1 MLKRASA
8 SSASAARS
16 FAAATRARF
25 RRTAEQQHDR
35 RPRRPTSSYAFA
47 AAPKIVEI
55 VAAGD
60 VVFALTL
67 SGVCAAFCG
76 SRRIAFLNTMPDE
89 VIRSLFYNKANRSLI
104 TVSVYRDDN
113 FSSLKCRTTPIEYIR
128 RGQPDAGFA
137 LFESECLK
145 WPGFVEFDDVNGK
158 VLTYS
163 VLDKAYRVW
172 DMTNY
177 EELYVM
183 REPEIAE
190 IKISPG
196 IMLVIY
202 NRVADHVP
210 LKVVNIEDGAT
221 LRQFNHPLHRTRK
234 IDFIEQFNEKLLVKQ
249 EGEPL
254 QIIDVHTHSL
264 VSVATTDFLTPA
276 AFIFLYDKQLFL
288 TFRNRYVHVWNFR
301 GEMVTAFDD
310 HTLWH
315 PDTNTNNIYITS
327 TQDYIVSYCRRS
339 DTDSGAGGGVHIS
352 SILTGKCVAR
362 LADGAPLP
370 ELQDVTSL
378 FYNEERHEL
387 YIGNKQGI
395 LTVWAQ

>member
-1 MLKRASA
+1 MNA
-8 SSASAARS
+8 
-16 FAAATRARF
+16 
-25 RRTAEQQHDR
+25 
-35 RPRRPTSSYAFA
+35 
-47 AAPKIVEI
+47 
-55 VAAGD
+55 
-60 VVFALTL
+60 
-67 SGVCAAFCG
+67 
-76 SRRIAFLNTMPDE
+76 
-89 VIRSLFYNKANRSLI
+89 
-104 TVSVYRDDN
+104 
-113 FSSLKCRTTPIEYIR
+113 
-128 RGQPDAGFA
+128 
-137 LFESECLK
+137 
-145 WPGFVEFDDVNGK
+145 K

-163 VLDKAYRVW
+163 ADERTYKVW
-172 DMTNY
+172 SMADPSRMLFQLADTA
-177 EELYVM
+177 
-183 REPEIAE
+183 IDE

-352 SILTGKCVAR
+352 SILTGKCIAR

>member
-1 MLKRASA
+1 
-8 SSASAARS
+8 
-16 FAAATRARF
+16 
-25 RRTAEQQHDR
+25 
-35 RPRRPTSSYAFA
+35 
-47 AAPKIVEI
+47 
-55 VAAGD
+55 
-60 VVFALTL
+60 
-67 SGVCAAFCG
+67 
-76 SRRIAFLNTMPDE
+76 
-89 VIRSLFYNKANRSLI
+89 
-104 TVSVYRDDN
+104 
-113 FSSLKCRTTPIEYIR
+113 
-128 RGQPDAGFA
+128 
-137 LFESECLK
+137 
-145 WPGFVEFDDVNGK
+145 
-158 VLTYS
+158 
-163 VLDKAYRVW
+163 
-172 DMTNY
+172 
-177 EELYVM
+177 
-183 REPEIAE
+183 
-190 IKISPG
+190 
-196 IMLVIY
+196 MLVIY

-339 DTDSGAGGGVHIS
+339 DTDWAPARRPHLVDPHRRVSRGSPTARRSPSAGRDVALLQRGEARALHRQQAGHTHRLGAVRRRVRD
-352 SILTGKCVAR
+352 TACMR
-362 LADGAPLP
+362 DP
-370 ELQDVTSL
+370 
-378 FYNEERHEL
+378 
-387 YIGNKQGI
+387 
-395 LTVWAQ
+395 

>member
-1 MLKRASA
+1 MLKRVRERELGIGRAEFRRRNA
-8 SSASAARS
+8 
-16 FAAATRARF
+16 RARF
-25 RRTAEQQHDR
+25 SSYRLEQQHDTHDPDAANLKLSFLR
-35 RPRRPTSSYAFA
+35 RRS
-47 AAPKIVEI
+47 KIVEI

-276 AFIFLYDKQLFL
+276 AFIFEIASARCRLHDVYLLPTAADARRRDAAV
-288 TFRNRYVHVWNFR
+288 TRRSGAAHSAPTPPDAHADAYSVAR
-301 GEMVTAFDD
+301 GEPPGDVV
-310 HTLWH
+310 L
-315 PDTNTNNIYITS
+315 
-327 TQDYIVSYCRRS
+327 RR
-339 DTDSGAGGGVHIS
+339 DQACAGGPRPQR
-352 SILTGKCVAR
+352 VAVPPPQPKSA
-362 LADGAPLP
+362 L
-370 ELQDVTSL
+370 
-378 FYNEERHEL
+378 RHAAR
-387 YIGNKQGI
+387 GP
-395 LTVWAQ
+395 V